1 MKKNYIMG
9 VIACAALTMTSCSN
23 DEIGEKNSQQQVP
36 IEFGVYLGRDAQ
48 SSRGS
53 ELKTDNLTK
62 FGVLAYYSPEGA
74 PDFMYNQAVTKNGTS
89 WTYSPLKY
97 WPTAQA
103 HPLIFH
109 AYAPHT
115 DDDANHQ
122 ITPCSNTQTGL
133 PYFTISI
140 PSTDLTNM
148 VDFIACSRTISNYPT
163 IKTVDLTFKHEMT
176 RIGLKAKVNKAVYGS
191 DAANKTKVV
200 IRSIQLNQGGD
211 FFTKAKYTFSQE
223 SLLPGYS
230 VDSKWDKQEGGA
242 NLNLQSILN
251 WSPDWTINDTD
262 TETKVISDKNKGI
275 VLKGETAV
283 NLLKTDNEKQ
293 QYLFLIPAKDSSKGT
308 KANSTKA
315 TIKYDIITEDANLK
329 GGYSITSAE
338 KIVALPE
345 GIMKKGQAYNLT
357 FTINVDDVELSA
369 TTDAWKDTTKD
380 VDVEYT
386 DNDTY

>member
-23 DEIGEKNSQQQVP
+23 DEIGEKNSQQQIP

-48 SSRGS
+48 NSRGS
-53 ELKTDNLTK
+53 ELTTDNLTK
-62 FGVLAYYSPEGA
+62 FGVLAYYSPEESS

-97 WPTAQA
+97 WPTTQG

-115 DDDANHQ
+115 DDDANNQ
-122 ITPCSNTQTGL
+122 ITLCSNTQSGL
-133 PYFTISI
+133 PQFTISI
-140 PSTDLTNM
+140 PSTNLTNM
-148 VDFIACSRTISNYPT
+148 VDFIACSRTISNSPT
-163 IKTVDLTFKHEMT
+163 IKTVEFTFKHEMT

-200 IRSIQLNQGGD
+200 IRSIQLNKGGD
-211 FFTKAKYTFSQE
+211 FFTKATYTFPQE

-230 VDSKWDKQEGGA
+230 VDSKWDKQEGEA

-251 WSPDWTINDTD
+251 WSSDWTINGTD
-262 TETKVISDKNKGI
+262 TKVISGNNKGI
-275 VLKGETAV
+275 VLEGETAV

-308 KANSTKA
+308 KVNSTKA

-329 GGYSITSAE
+329 DGYSITSAE

-386 DNDTY
+386 DKDTY

>member
-23 DEIGEKNSQQQVP
+23 DEIGEKNSQQQIP

-62 FGVLAYYSPEGA
+62 FGVLAYYSSGDL
-74 PDFMYNQAVTKNGTS
+74 PDFMYNQAVTKEGTS

-97 WPTAQA
+97 WPTTQG

-115 DDDANHQ
+115 DDDVNHQ
-122 ITPCSNTQTGL
+122 ITPCSNTPTGL
-133 PYFTISI
+133 PNFTISI
-140 PSTDLTNM
+140 PSTNLTKM
-148 VDFIACSRTISNYPT
+148 VDFIACSRTISNHPT

-191 DAANKTKVV
+191 DAANRTKVV
-200 IRSIQLNQGGD
+200 IRSIQLNKGGD
-211 FFTKAKYTFSQE
+211 FFTKATYIFPQE
-223 SLLPGYS
+223 AFIGAA
-230 VDSKWDKQEGGA
+230 DSKWEDQKGEA
-242 NLNLQSILN
+242 SLDLQSILN
-251 WSPDWTINDTD
+251 WSSDWTINN
-262 TETKVISDKNKGI
+262 TETKVISDNNKGI
-275 VLKGETAV
+275 VLVGETAV

-308 KANSTKA
+308 EANSTKA

-338 KIVALPE
+338 KIVALPK

-386 DNDTY
+386 DKDTY